1 MPEQRDRM
9 KVLYADNSAS
19 AWKSA
24 GKDVRNPTPG
34 IPEQIGTIDFEDKK
48 AVLEQLDLA
57 QAETKELDHEVNYS
71 VTADGKVWRVSGGEA
86 SVDPSDIPSS
96 LEGSYSFHN
105 HPRNKT
111 GFSFSAEDLRFFF
124 QHREHFAM
132 ASDYLYQYTIERTK
146 DTIAIEPDVVY
157 HRFMDL
163 LRKDVLELKWNGE
176 IDPDQDEFH
185 SAMEI
190 LSKELKFKYERKK
203 TP

>member
-1 MPEQRDRM
+1 
-9 KVLYADNSAS
+9 
-19 AWKSA
+19 
-24 GKDVRNPTPG
+24 
-34 IPEQIGTIDFEDKK
+34 
-48 AVLEQLDLA
+48 
-57 QAETKELDHEVNYS
+57 
-71 VTADGKVWRVSGGEA
+71 
-86 SVDPSDIPSS
+86 
-96 LEGSYSFHN
+96 
-105 HPRNKT
+105 
-111 GFSFSAEDLRFFF
+111 
-124 QHREHFAM
+124 M